1 MHVLLTGE
9 GKIIGWYFQLTW
21 LANVL
26 TIESVA
32 KQLEPWLFQNVPKAA
47 FWSLLF
53 KQDLAYVAYVKDALE
68 FYEVD
73 RIFVSENN
81 VNSIFAKINFNGK
94 VLTVRLAASDM

>member
-1 MHVLLTGE
+1 
-9 GKIIGWYFQLTW
+9 
-21 LANVL
+21 
-26 TIESVA
+26 
-32 KQLEPWLFQNVPKAA
+32 
-47 FWSLLF
+47 LF